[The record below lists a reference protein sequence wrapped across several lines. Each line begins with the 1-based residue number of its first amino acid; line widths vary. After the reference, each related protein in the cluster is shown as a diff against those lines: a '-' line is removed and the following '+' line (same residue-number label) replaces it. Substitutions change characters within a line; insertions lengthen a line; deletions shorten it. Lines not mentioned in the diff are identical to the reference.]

1 MFLQLFFNSFSPS
14 TCFVLFEVF
23 FFFSKQKM
31 KIKILQKRLK
41 NLNKII
47 TLNKTKHVL
56 VENELKKL

>member
-1 MFLQLFFNSFSPS
+1 
-14 TCFVLFEVF
+14 
-23 FFFSKQKM
+23 M